1 MGLAALVAEKLYQFG
16 ELLLHPILKCLEG
29 TPGEW
34 LVTMLQAFN
43 KGDISAFEKVS
54 AESAAAINQQP
65 ALVANAQRLR
75 EKIRIFALLEQLR
88 DIPADCR
95 TVAFSAIAERTKL
108 PEQEVELLL
117 MKSLSLGLVKGII
130 SGVESN
136 VRVTWVQP
144 RVMDR
149 ESIQKQLVKLSD
161 WMDKVEKTSVF
172 LASEGVS
179 TEIMA

>member
-1 MGLAALVAEKLYQFG
+1 MIDANGGSAAFG
-16 ELLLHPILKCLEG
+16 HAQIEPEI
-29 TPGEW
+29 
-34 LVTMLQAFN
+34 MLQDVI
-43 KGDISAFEKVS
+43 KMV
-54 AESAAAINQQP
+54 
-65 ALVANAQRLR
+65 
-75 EKIRIFALLEQLR
+75 
-88 DIPADCR
+88 
-95 TVAFSAIAERTKL
+95 
-108 PEQEVELLL
+108 
-117 MKSLSLGLVKGII
+117 SLSLSL
-130 SGVESN
+130 SLSHTHTHTLSLSLSLSLSRSN